1 MKGFNEQFLGVLEVN
16 GLTPADLKNG
26 SRGIGSYFNK
36 IGNGYLGSDVHNA
49 TVEKLSGK

>member
-16 GLTPADLKNG
+16 GLTPTDLKNG

-36 IGNGYLGSDVHNA
+36 IGNGYLGSDGTQRNCR
-49 TVEKLSGK
+49 KMSGK